1 MDMFRRQDRDRDGR
15 VSRKEFIDG
24 IIATS
29 MFHSYKKCQ
38 FCLGKIYC
46 FFQEKIKNS
55 KGISNLKSY
64 LNLSSG
70 LIHLYQKYFAY
81 ICK

>member
-29 MFHSYKKCQ
+29 KFNSYKKCQ
-38 FCLGKIYC
+38 FFHRKIYC
-46 FFQEKIKNS
+46 FSDTAKNN
-55 KGISNLKSY
+55 K
-64 LNLSSG
+64 
-70 LIHLYQKYFAY
+70 
-81 ICK
+81 

>member
-29 MFHSYKKCQ
+29 MKMFHY
-38 FCLGKIYC
+38 
-46 FFQEKIKNS
+46 
-55 KGISNLKSY
+55 
-64 LNLSSG
+64 
-70 LIHLYQKYFAY
+70 
-81 ICK
+81 

>member
-29 MFHSYKKCQ
+29 KFNSCKKCQ
-38 FCLGKIYC
+38 FFHLL
-46 FFQEKIKNS
+46 FFRHS
-55 KGISNLKSY
+55 KK
-64 LNLSSG
+64 
-70 LIHLYQKYFAY
+70 Q
-81 ICK
+81 